1 MAQNKH
7 YHSKERNEH
16 IIRKYWIIARPK
28 HFEVDSNTSNFLS
41 SIKGLKLFILLALV
55 AKLSTVAP
63 FPVCSTF
70 WTICQYVGIS
80 NIMGSPTQARLSLFC
95 LQTAASFPT
104 FLATGAL
111 FKHGKRVYKLFFS
124 GILPVSEVCY
134 HFIACLILINIFSM

>member
-7 YHSKERNEH
+7 YYSKERNEH

-28 HFEVDSNTSNFLS
+28 HFEADSNTSNFLS
-41 SIKGLKLFILLALV
+41 SVKGLKLFILLALV
-55 AKLSTVAP
+55 TKLSTVAP

-70 WTICQYVGIS
+70 WTICQYAGIS

-111 FKHGKRVYKLFFS
+111 FKHGKRVYKHFFS